1 MFSIENFRKSLKTLL
16 WISFGGSILFF
27 LLTSPEKSLENYIY
41 TFLISVMYTFGYG
54 IGNGFLNDYLDKKFS
69 WSEETNKRT
78 IFAILGTLI
87 LNISLTYLLNYINFV
102 LIQGLN
108 PAEFFSSKWNFTN
121 WFFINFALLI
131 SAFLHAKGFM
141 QAMKQN
147 AKKEVV
153 EQKLIAKSANAQFES
168 LKNQL
173 DPHFL
178 FNSLNV
184 LDSLIEENPKQAQQF
199 TNSMSKIY
207 RYVLE
212 QKDKELVSVEEEID
226 FAKTYCELLKTR
238 FEDAVTF
245 EFNISDED
253 KKGFVV
259 PLSLQLLLENSI
271 KHNFATSSKP
281 LNIKIFA
288 ENGNLII
295 ENNLQTRELPNKS
308 TGVGL
313 ANIVSRYN
321 LLTNRN
327 VFVEKSEDFFRVKL
341 PILKEKIKAMNTYSP
356 SEEQMAYEKAA
367 KRVEELKGFYG
378 NLISYCIFIP
388 FLFIINWKTSP
399 GYYWAFWPMLG
410 WGIGVVAH
418 AFQVFGIGKDW
429 EERQIRKYLEKEE
442 KDANK
447 WK

>member
-1 MFSIENFRKSLKTLL
+1 MKLEVIKKAALNLLYINIIVSLFIFLIDGGEKTFERY
-16 WISFGGSILFF
+16 SV
-27 LLTSPEKSLENYIY
+27 
-41 TFLISVMYTFGYG
+41 TFLISGMYTFFIGL
-54 IGNGFLNDYLDKKFS
+54 GNGFLNDYLDSKFS
-69 WSEETNKRT
+69 WTDETRKRT
-78 IFAILGTLI
+78 IAAIVGTLVMNI
-87 LNISLTYLLNYINFV
+87 ALVYFCNYLNFIV
-102 LIQGLN
+102 IQGKN
-108 PAEFFSSKWNFTN
+108 PEKFFNGEMNFIN
-121 WFFINFALLI
+121 WFFINFAIMI
-131 SAFLHAKGFM
+131 SAIGHARGFM
-141 QAMKQN
+141 AAWKN
-147 AKKEVV
+147 STKKEVV

-184 LDSLIEENPKQAQQF
+184 LDSLIEENPVQAQRF

-245 EFNISDED
+245 EFNISEED

-281 LNIKIFA
+281 LNIKIFT
-288 ENGNLII
+288 EKGNLII
-295 ENNLQTRELPNKS
+295 ENNLQTRELPNTS

-321 LLTNRN
+321 LLTERN
-327 VFVEKSEDFFRVKL
+327 VFVEKSEAFFRVKL
-341 PILKEKIKAMNTYSP
+341 PILTEKLNPMNPYTP
-356 SEEQMAYEKAA
+356 SQEQLAYEKAA

-388 FLFIINWKTSP
+388 FLIFINYQTSP
-399 GYYWAFWPMLG
+399 KYHWFWWPMLG
-410 WGIGVVAH
+410 WGIGVISH
-418 AFQVFGIGKDW
+418 GIKTFGIGTDW
-429 EERQIRKYLEKEE
+429 EERQIKKYMEKEE
-442 KDANK
+442 ENAKK

>member
-1 MFSIENFRKSLKTLL
+1 MKLEVIKKTALNLLYINIIVSLFIFLIDGGEKT
-16 WISFGGSILFF
+16 F
-27 LLTSPEKSLENYIY
+27 EKYSV
-41 TFLISVMYTFGYG
+41 TFLISGMYTFFIGL
-54 IGNGFLNDYLDKKFS
+54 GNGFLNDYLDSKFS
-69 WSEETNKRT
+69 WTEETRKRT
-78 IFAILGTLI
+78 IAAIVGTLVMNI
-87 LNISLTYLLNYINFV
+87 ALVYFCNYLNFIV
-102 LIQGLN
+102 IQGKN
-108 PAEFFSSKWNFTN
+108 PEKFFNGEMNFIN
-121 WFFINFALLI
+121 WFFINFAIMI
-131 SAFLHAKGFM
+131 SAIGHARGFM
-141 QAMKQN
+141 AAWKN
-147 AKKEVV
+147 STKKEVV

-184 LDSLIEENPKQAQQF
+184 LDSLIEENPVQAQRF

-245 EFNISDED
+245 DFNISEED

-281 LNIKIFA
+281 LNIKIFT
-288 ENGNLII
+288 EKGNLII

-321 LLTNRN
+321 LLTERN
-327 VFVEKSEDFFRVKL
+327 VFVEKSEAFFRVKL
-341 PILKEKIKAMNTYSP
+341 PILTEKLNPMNPYTP
-356 SEEQMAYEKAA
+356 SQEQLAYEKAA

-388 FLFIINWKTSP
+388 FLIFINFQTSP
-399 GYYWAFWPMLG
+399 KYHWFWWPMLG
-410 WGIGVVAH
+410 WGIGVISH
-418 AFQVFGIGKDW
+418 GIKTFGIGTDW
-429 EERQIRKYLEKEE
+429 EERQIKKYMEKEE
-442 KDANK
+442 ENARK

>member
-1 MFSIENFRKSLKTLL
+1 MKLEVIKKTALNLLYINIIVSLFIFLIDGGEKTFERY
-16 WISFGGSILFF
+16 SV
-27 LLTSPEKSLENYIY
+27 
-41 TFLISVMYTFGYG
+41 TFLISGMYTFFIGL
-54 IGNGFLNDYLDKKFS
+54 GNGFLNDYLDSKFS
-69 WSEETNKRT
+69 WTDETRKRT
-78 IFAILGTLI
+78 IAAIVGTLVMNI
-87 LNISLTYLLNYINFV
+87 ALVYFCNYLNFIV
-102 LIQGLN
+102 IQGKN
-108 PAEFFSSKWNFTN
+108 PEKFFNGEMNFIN
-121 WFFINFALLI
+121 WFFINFAIMI
-131 SAFLHAKGFM
+131 SAIGHARGFM
-141 QAMKQN
+141 AAWKN
-147 AKKEVV
+147 STKKEVV

-184 LDSLIEENPKQAQQF
+184 LDSLIEENPIQAQRF

-245 EFNISDED
+245 EFNISEED

-281 LNIKIFA
+281 LNIKIFT
-288 ENGNLII
+288 EKGNLII
-295 ENNLQTRELPNKS
+295 ENNLQTRELPNTS

-321 LLTNRN
+321 LLTERN
-327 VFVEKSEDFFRVKL
+327 VFVEKSEAFFRVKL
-341 PILKEKIKAMNTYSP
+341 PILTEKLNPMNPYTP
-356 SEEQMAYEKAA
+356 SQEQLAYEKAA

-388 FLFIINWKTSP
+388 FLIFINFQTSP
-399 GYYWAFWPMLG
+399 KYHWFWWPMLG
-410 WGIGVVAH
+410 WGIGVISH
-418 AFQVFGIGKDW
+418 GIKTFGIGTDW
-429 EERQIRKYLEKEE
+429 EERQIKKYMQKEE
-442 KDANK
+442 ENAKK

>member
-1 MFSIENFRKSLKTLL
+1 MKLEVIKKTALNLLYINIIVSLFIFLIDGGEKTFERY
-16 WISFGGSILFF
+16 SV
-27 LLTSPEKSLENYIY
+27 
-41 TFLISVMYTFGYG
+41 TFLISGMYTFFIGL
-54 IGNGFLNDYLDKKFS
+54 GNGFLNDYLDSKFS
-69 WSEETNKRT
+69 WTDETRKRT
-78 IFAILGTLI
+78 IAAIVGTLVMNI
-87 LNISLTYLLNYINFV
+87 ALVYFCNYLNFIV
-102 LIQGLN
+102 IQGKN
-108 PAEFFSSKWNFTN
+108 PEKFFNGEMNFIN
-121 WFFINFALLI
+121 WFFINFAIMI
-131 SAFLHAKGFM
+131 SAIGHARGFM
-141 QAMKQN
+141 AAWKN
-147 AKKEVV
+147 STKKEVV

-184 LDSLIEENPKQAQQF
+184 LDSLIEENPVQAQRF

-245 EFNISDED
+245 EFNISEED

-281 LNIKIFA
+281 LNIKIFT
-288 ENGNLII
+288 EKGNLII
-295 ENNLQTRELPNKS
+295 ENNLQTRELPNTS

-321 LLTNRN
+321 LLTERN
-327 VFVEKSEDFFRVKL
+327 VFVEKSEAFFRVKL
-341 PILKEKIKAMNTYSP
+341 PILTEKLNPMNPYTP
-356 SEEQMAYEKAA
+356 SQEQLAYEKAA

-388 FLFIINWKTSP
+388 FLIFINFQTSP
-399 GYYWAFWPMLG
+399 KYHWFWWPMLG
-410 WGIGVVAH
+410 WGIGVISH
-418 AFQVFGIGKDW
+418 GIKTFGIGTDW
-429 EERQIRKYLEKEE
+429 EERQIKKYMEKEE
-442 KDANK
+442 ENAKK

>member
-1 MFSIENFRKSLKTLL
+1 MKLEVIKKTALNLLYINIIVSLFIFLIDGGEKTFERY
-16 WISFGGSILFF
+16 SV
-27 LLTSPEKSLENYIY
+27 
-41 TFLISVMYTFGYG
+41 TFLISGMYTFFIGL
-54 IGNGFLNDYLDKKFS
+54 GNGFLNDYLDSKFS
-69 WSEETNKRT
+69 WTDETRKRT
-78 IFAILGTLI
+78 IAAIVGTLVMNI
-87 LNISLTYLLNYINFV
+87 ALVYFCNYLNFIV
-102 LIQGLN
+102 IQGKN
-108 PAEFFSSKWNFTN
+108 PEKFFNGEMNFIN
-121 WFFINFALLI
+121 WFFINFAIMI
-131 SAFLHAKGFM
+131 SAIGHARGFM
-141 QAMKQN
+141 AAWKN
-147 AKKEVV
+147 STKKEVV

-184 LDSLIEENPKQAQQF
+184 LDSLIEENPVQAQRF

-245 EFNISDED
+245 EFNISEED

-281 LNIKIFA
+281 LNIKIFT
-288 ENGNLII
+288 EKGNLII
-295 ENNLQTRELPNKS
+295 ENNLQTRELPNTS

-321 LLTNRN
+321 LLTERN
-327 VFVEKSEDFFRVKL
+327 VFVEKSEAFFRVKL
-341 PILKEKIKAMNTYSP
+341 PILTEKLNPMNPYTP
-356 SEEQMAYEKAA
+356 SQEQLAYEKAA

-388 FLFIINWKTSP
+388 FLIFINFQTSP
-399 GYYWAFWPMLG
+399 KYHWFWWPMLG
-410 WGIGVVAH
+410 WGIGVISH
-418 AFQVFGIGKDW
+418 GIKTFGIGTDW
-429 EERQIRKYLEKEE
+429 EERQIRKYMQKEE
-442 KDANK
+442 ENAKK

>member
-1 MFSIENFRKSLKTLL
+1 MKLEVIKKTALNLLYINIIVSLFIFLIDPGEKTFERY
-16 WISFGGSILFF
+16 SV
-27 LLTSPEKSLENYIY
+27 
-41 TFLISVMYTFGYG
+41 TFLISGMYTFFIGLGY
-54 IGNGFLNDYLDKKFS
+54 GFLNDYLDSKFS
-69 WSEETNKRT
+69 WTDETRKRT
-78 IFAILGTLI
+78 IAAIVGTLVMNTALVYFCNY
-87 LNISLTYLLNYINFV
+87 LNFIV
-102 LIQGLN
+102 IQGKN
-108 PAEFFSSKWNFTN
+108 PEKFFNGEMNFIN
-121 WFFINFALLI
+121 WFFINFAIMI
-131 SAFLHAKGFM
+131 SAIGHARGFM
-141 QAMKQN
+141 AAWKN
-147 AKKEVV
+147 STKKEVV

-184 LDSLIEENPKQAQQF
+184 LDSLIEENPVQAQRF

-245 EFNISDED
+245 EFNISEED

-281 LNIKIFA
+281 LNIKIFT
-288 ENGNLII
+288 EKGNLII

-321 LLTNRN
+321 LLTERN
-327 VFVEKSEDFFRVKL
+327 VFVEKSEAFFRVKL
-341 PILKEKIKAMNTYSP
+341 PILTEKLNPMNPYTP
-356 SEEQMAYEKAA
+356 SQEQLAYEKAA

-388 FLFIINWKTSP
+388 FLIFINYQTSP
-399 GYYWAFWPMLG
+399 KYHWFWWPMLG
-410 WGIGVVAH
+410 WGIGVISH
-418 AFQVFGIGKDW
+418 GIKTFGIGTDW
-429 EERQIRKYLEKEE
+429 EERQIKKYMEKEE
-442 KDANK
+442 ENARK

>member
-1 MFSIENFRKSLKTLL
+1 MKLEVIKKTALNLLYINIIVSLFIFLIDGGEKTFERYSI
-16 WISFGGSILFF
+16 
-27 LLTSPEKSLENYIY
+27 
-41 TFLISVMYTFGYG
+41 TFLISGMYTFFIGL
-54 IGNGFLNDYLDKKFS
+54 GNGFLNDYLDSKFS
-69 WSEETNKRT
+69 WTEETRKRT
-78 IFAILGTLI
+78 IAAIVGTLVMNI
-87 LNISLTYLLNYINFV
+87 ALVYFCNYLNFIV
-102 LIQGLN
+102 IQGKN
-108 PAEFFSSKWNFTN
+108 PEKFFNGEMNFIN
-121 WFFINFALLI
+121 WFFINFAIMI
-131 SAFLHAKGFM
+131 SAIGHARGFM
-141 QAMKQN
+141 AAWKN
-147 AKKEVV
+147 STKKEVV

-184 LDSLIEENPKQAQQF
+184 LDSLIEENPVQAQRF

-226 FAKTYCELLKTR
+226 FAKTYCELLKTG

-245 EFNISDED
+245 DFNISEED

-281 LNIKIFA
+281 LNIKIFT
-288 ENGNLII
+288 EKGNLII

-321 LLTNRN
+321 LLTERN
-327 VFVEKSEDFFRVKL
+327 VFVEKSEAFFRVKL
-341 PILKEKIKAMNTYSP
+341 PILTEKLNPMNPYTP
-356 SEEQMAYEKAA
+356 SQEQLAYEKAA

-388 FLFIINWKTSP
+388 FLIFINFQTSP
-399 GYYWAFWPMLG
+399 KYHWFWWPMLG
-410 WGIGVVAH
+410 WGIGVISH
-418 AFQVFGIGKDW
+418 GIKTFGIGTDW
-429 EERQIRKYLEKEE
+429 EERQIKKYMEKEE
-442 KDANK
+442 ENARK

>member
-1 MFSIENFRKSLKTLL
+1 MKLEVIKKTALNLLYINIIVSLFIFLIDGGEKTFERYSI
-16 WISFGGSILFF
+16 
-27 LLTSPEKSLENYIY
+27 
-41 TFLISVMYTFGYG
+41 TFLISGMYTFFIGL
-54 IGNGFLNDYLDKKFS
+54 GNGFLNDYLDSKFS
-69 WSEETNKRT
+69 WTDETRKRT
-78 IFAILGTLI
+78 IAAIVGTLLMNI
-87 LNISLTYLLNYINFV
+87 ALVYFCNYLNFIV
-102 LIQGLN
+102 IQGKN
-108 PAEFFSSKWNFTN
+108 PEKFFNGEMNFIN
-121 WFFINFALLI
+121 WFFINFAIMI
-131 SAFLHAKGFM
+131 SAIGHARGFM
-141 QAMKQN
+141 AAWKN
-147 AKKEVV
+147 STKKEVV

-184 LDSLIEENPKQAQQF
+184 LDSLIEENPVQAQRF

-245 EFNISDED
+245 EFNISEED

-281 LNIKIFA
+281 LNIKIFT
-288 ENGNLII
+288 EKGNLII
-295 ENNLQTRELPNKS
+295 ENNLQTRELPNTS

-321 LLTNRN
+321 LLTERN
-327 VFVEKSEDFFRVKL
+327 VFVEKSEAFFRVKL
-341 PILKEKIKAMNTYSP
+341 PILTEKLNPMNPYTP
-356 SEEQMAYEKAA
+356 SQEQLAYEKAA

-388 FLFIINWKTSP
+388 FLIFINFQTSP
-399 GYYWAFWPMLG
+399 KYHWFWWPMLG
-410 WGIGVVAH
+410 WGIGVISH
-418 AFQVFGIGKDW
+418 GIKTFGIGTDW
-429 EERQIRKYLEKEE
+429 EERQIKKYMEKEE
-442 KDANK
+442 ENAKK

>member
-1 MFSIENFRKSLKTLL
+1 MKLEVIKKTALNLLYINIIVSLFIFLIDPGEKTFERYSI
-16 WISFGGSILFF
+16 
-27 LLTSPEKSLENYIY
+27 
-41 TFLISVMYTFGYG
+41 TFLISGMYTFFIGL
-54 IGNGFLNDYLDKKFS
+54 GNGFLNDYLDSKFS
-69 WSEETNKRT
+69 WTDETRKRT
-78 IFAILGTLI
+78 IAAIVGTLVMNI
-87 LNISLTYLLNYINFV
+87 ALVYFCNYLNFIV
-102 LIQGLN
+102 IQGKN
-108 PAEFFSSKWNFTN
+108 PEKFFNGEMNFIN
-121 WFFINFALLI
+121 WFFINFAIMI
-131 SAFLHAKGFM
+131 SAIGHARGFM
-141 QAMKQN
+141 AAWKN
-147 AKKEVV
+147 STKKEVV

-184 LDSLIEENPKQAQQF
+184 LDSLIEENPVQAQRF

-245 EFNISDED
+245 EFNISEED

-281 LNIKIFA
+281 LNIKIFT
-288 ENGNLII
+288 EKGNLII
-295 ENNLQTRELPNKS
+295 ENNLQTRELPNTS

-321 LLTNRN
+321 LLTERN
-327 VFVEKSEDFFRVKL
+327 VFVEKSEAFFRVKL
-341 PILKEKIKAMNTYSP
+341 PILTEKLNPMNPYTP
-356 SEEQMAYEKAA
+356 SQEQLAYEKAA

-388 FLFIINWKTSP
+388 FLIFINFQTSP
-399 GYYWAFWPMLG
+399 KYHWFWWPMLG
-410 WGIGVVAH
+410 WGIGVISH
-418 AFQVFGIGKDW
+418 GIKTFGIGTDW
-429 EERQIRKYLEKEE
+429 EERQIKKYMEKEE
-442 KDANK
+442 ENARK

>member
-1 MFSIENFRKSLKTLL
+1 MKLEVIKKTALNLLYINIIVSLFIFLIDGGEKTFERY
-16 WISFGGSILFF
+16 SV
-27 LLTSPEKSLENYIY
+27 
-41 TFLISVMYTFGYG
+41 TFLISGMYTFFIGL
-54 IGNGFLNDYLDKKFS
+54 GNGFLNDYLDSKFS
-69 WSEETNKRT
+69 WTDETRKRT
-78 IFAILGTLI
+78 IAAIVGTLLMNVALVYFCNY
-87 LNISLTYLLNYINFV
+87 LNFIV
-102 LIQGLN
+102 IQGKN
-108 PAEFFSSKWNFTN
+108 PEKFFNGEMNFIN
-121 WFFINFALLI
+121 WFFINFAIMI
-131 SAFLHAKGFM
+131 SAIGHARGFM
-141 QAMKQN
+141 AAWKN
-147 AKKEVV
+147 STKKEVV

-184 LDSLIEENPKQAQQF
+184 LDSLIEENPVQAQRF

-212 QKDKELVSVEEEID
+212 QKDKELVSLEEEID

-245 EFNISDED
+245 DFNISEED

-281 LNIKIFA
+281 LNIKIFT
-288 ENGNLII
+288 EKGNLII
-295 ENNLQTRELPNKS
+295 ENNLQTRELPNTS

-321 LLTNRN
+321 LLTERN
-327 VFVEKSEDFFRVKL
+327 VFVEKSEAFFRVKL
-341 PILKEKIKAMNTYSP
+341 PILTEKLNPMNPYTP
-356 SEEQMAYEKAA
+356 SQEQLAYEKAA

-388 FLFIINWKTSP
+388 FLIFINFQTSP
-399 GYYWAFWPMLG
+399 KYHWFWWPLLG
-410 WGIGVVAH
+410 WGIGVISH
-418 AFQVFGIGKDW
+418 GIKTFGIGTDW
-429 EERQIRKYLEKEE
+429 EERQIKKYMQKEE
-442 KDANK
+442 ENAKK

>member
-1 MFSIENFRKSLKTLL
+1 MKLEVIKKKALNLLYINIIVSLFIFLIDGGEKTFERYSI
-16 WISFGGSILFF
+16 
-27 LLTSPEKSLENYIY
+27 
-41 TFLISVMYTFGYG
+41 TFLISGMYTFFIGL
-54 IGNGFLNDYLDKKFS
+54 GNGFLNDYLDSKFS
-69 WSEETNKRT
+69 WTDETRKRT
-78 IFAILGTLI
+78 IAAIVGTLVMNI
-87 LNISLTYLLNYINFV
+87 ALVYFCNYLNFIV
-102 LIQGLN
+102 IQGKN
-108 PAEFFSSKWNFTN
+108 PEKFFNGEMNFIN
-121 WFFINFALLI
+121 WFFINFAIMI
-131 SAFLHAKGFM
+131 SAIGHARGFM
-141 QAMKQN
+141 AAWKN
-147 AKKEVV
+147 STKKEVV

-184 LDSLIEENPKQAQQF
+184 LDSLIEENPVQAQRF

-245 EFNISDED
+245 EFNISEED

-281 LNIKIFA
+281 LNIKIFT
-288 ENGNLII
+288 EKGNLII
-295 ENNLQTRELPNKS
+295 ENNLQTRELPNTS

-321 LLTNRN
+321 LLTERN
-327 VFVEKSEDFFRVKL
+327 VFVEKSETFFRVKL
-341 PILKEKIKAMNTYSP
+341 PILTEKLNPMNPYTP
-356 SEEQMAYEKAA
+356 SQEQLAYEKAA

-388 FLFIINWKTSP
+388 FLIFINFQTSP
-399 GYYWAFWPMLG
+399 KYHWFWWPMLG
-410 WGIGVVAH
+410 WGIGVISH
-418 AFQVFGIGKDW
+418 GIKTFGIGTDW
-429 EERQIRKYLEKEE
+429 EERQIKKYMEKEE
-442 KDANK
+442 ENARK

>member
-1 MFSIENFRKSLKTLL
+1 MKLEVIKKTALNLLYINIIVSLFIFLIDGGEKTFERY
-16 WISFGGSILFF
+16 SV
-27 LLTSPEKSLENYIY
+27 
-41 TFLISVMYTFGYG
+41 TFLISGMYTFFIGL
-54 IGNGFLNDYLDKKFS
+54 GNGFLNDYLDSKFS
-69 WSEETNKRT
+69 WTDETRKRT
-78 IFAILGTLI
+78 IAAIVGTLVMNVALVYFCNY
-87 LNISLTYLLNYINFV
+87 LNFIV
-102 LIQGLN
+102 IQGKN
-108 PAEFFSSKWNFTN
+108 PEKFFNGEMNFIN
-121 WFFINFALLI
+121 WFFINFAIMI
-131 SAFLHAKGFM
+131 SAIGHARGFM
-141 QAMKQN
+141 AAWKN
-147 AKKEVV
+147 STKKEVV

-184 LDSLIEENPKQAQQF
+184 LDSLIEENPVQAQRF

-245 EFNISDED
+245 DFNISEED

-281 LNIKIFA
+281 LNIKIFT
-288 ENGNLII
+288 EKGNLII
-295 ENNLQTRELPNKS
+295 ENNLQTRELPNTS

-321 LLTNRN
+321 LLTERN
-327 VFVEKSEDFFRVKL
+327 VFVEKSEAFFRVKL
-341 PILKEKIKAMNTYSP
+341 PILTEKLNPMNPYTP
-356 SEEQMAYEKAA
+356 SQEQLAYEKAA

-388 FLFIINWKTSP
+388 FLIFINFQTSP
-399 GYYWAFWPMLG
+399 KYHWFWWPMLG
-410 WGIGVVAH
+410 WGIGVISH
-418 AFQVFGIGKDW
+418 GIKTFGIGTDW
-429 EERQIRKYLEKEE
+429 EERQIKKYMEKEE
-442 KDANK
+442 ENAKK

>member
-1 MFSIENFRKSLKTLL
+1 MKLEVIKKTALNLLYINIIVSLFIFLIDPGEKTFERYSI
-16 WISFGGSILFF
+16 
-27 LLTSPEKSLENYIY
+27 
-41 TFLISVMYTFGYG
+41 TFLISGMYTFFIGL
-54 IGNGFLNDYLDKKFS
+54 GNGFLNDYLDSKFS
-69 WSEETNKRT
+69 WTDETRKRT
-78 IFAILGTLI
+78 IAAIVGTLVMNI
-87 LNISLTYLLNYINFV
+87 ALVYFCNYLNFIV
-102 LIQGLN
+102 IQGKN
-108 PAEFFSSKWNFTN
+108 PEKFFNGEMNFIN
-121 WFFINFALLI
+121 WFFINFAIMI
-131 SAFLHAKGFM
+131 SAIGHARGFM
-141 QAMKQN
+141 AAWKN
-147 AKKEVV
+147 STKKEVV

-212 QKDKELVSVEEEID
+212 QKDKELVSVEEELD

-245 EFNISDED
+245 EFNISEED

-281 LNIKIFA
+281 LNIKIFV
-288 ENGNLII
+288 ENQNLII

-327 VFVEKSEDFFRVKL
+327 VFVEKSEDYFRVKL
-341 PILKEKIKAMNTYSP
+341 PILKEKIKAMNTFSP
-356 SEEQMAYEKAA
+356 SQEQSAYEKAA

-388 FLFIINWKTSP
+388 FLIFINFQTSP
-399 GYYWAFWPMLG
+399 KYHWFWWPMLG
-410 WGIGVVAH
+410 WGIGVISH
-418 AFQVFGIGKDW
+418 GIKTFGIGTDW
-429 EERQIRKYLEKEE
+429 EERQIKKYMEKEE
-442 KDANK
+442 ENAKK

>member
-1 MFSIENFRKSLKTLL
+1 MKLEVIKKTALNLLYINIIVSLFIFLIDGGEKTFERYSI
-16 WISFGGSILFF
+16 
-27 LLTSPEKSLENYIY
+27 
-41 TFLISVMYTFGYG
+41 TFLISGMYTFFIGL
-54 IGNGFLNDYLDKKFS
+54 GNGFLNDYLDSKFS
-69 WSEETNKRT
+69 WTDETRKRT
-78 IFAILGTLI
+78 IAAIVGTLVMNI
-87 LNISLTYLLNYINFV
+87 ALVYFCNYLNFIV
-102 LIQGLN
+102 IQGKN
-108 PAEFFSSKWNFTN
+108 PEKFFNGEMNFIN
-121 WFFINFALLI
+121 WFFINFAIMI
-131 SAFLHAKGFM
+131 SAIGHARGFM
-141 QAMKQN
+141 AAWKN
-147 AKKEVV
+147 STKKEVV

-184 LDSLIEENPKQAQQF
+184 LDSLIEENPVQAQRF

-245 EFNISDED
+245 EFKISEED

-281 LNIKIFA
+281 LNIKIFT
-288 ENGNLII
+288 EKGNLII
-295 ENNLQTRELPNKS
+295 ENNLQTRELPNTS

-321 LLTNRN
+321 LLTERN
-327 VFVEKSEDFFRVKL
+327 VFIEKSEAFFRVKL
-341 PILKEKIKAMNTYSP
+341 PILTEKLNPMNPYTP
-356 SEEQMAYEKAA
+356 SQEQLAYEKAA

-388 FLFIINWKTSP
+388 FLIFINFQTSP
-399 GYYWAFWPMLG
+399 KYHWFWWPMLG
-410 WGIGVVAH
+410 WGIGVISH
-418 AFQVFGIGKDW
+418 GIKTFGIGTDW
-429 EERQIRKYLEKEE
+429 EERQIKKYMEKEE
-442 KDANK
+442 ENARK

>member
-1 MFSIENFRKSLKTLL
+1 MKLEVIKKTALNLLYINIIVSLFIFLIDGGEKT
-16 WISFGGSILFF
+16 F
-27 LLTSPEKSLENYIY
+27 EKYSVN
-41 TFLISVMYTFGYG
+41 FLISGMYTFFIGL
-54 IGNGFLNDYLDKKFS
+54 GNGFLNDYLDSKFS
-69 WSEETNKRT
+69 WTEETRKRT
-78 IFAILGTLI
+78 IAAIVGTLVMNI
-87 LNISLTYLLNYINFV
+87 ALVYFCNYLNFIV
-102 LIQGLN
+102 IQGKN
-108 PAEFFSSKWNFTN
+108 PEKFFNGEMNFIN
-121 WFFINFALLI
+121 WFFINFAITI
-131 SAFLHAKGFM
+131 SAIGHARGFM
-141 QAMKQN
+141 AAWKN
-147 AKKEVV
+147 STKKEVV

-184 LDSLIEENPKQAQQF
+184 LDSLIEENPVQAQRF

-245 EFNISDED
+245 EFNISEED

-281 LNIKIFA
+281 LNIKIFT
-288 ENGNLII
+288 EKGNLII

-321 LLTNRN
+321 LLTERN
-327 VFVEKSEDFFRVKL
+327 VFVEKSETFFRVKL
-341 PILKEKIKAMNTYSP
+341 PILTEKLNPMNPYTP
-356 SEEQMAYEKAA
+356 SQEQLAYEKAA

-388 FLFIINWKTSP
+388 FLIFINYQTSP
-399 GYYWAFWPMLG
+399 KYHWFWWPMLG
-410 WGIGVVAH
+410 WGIGVISH
-418 AFQVFGIGKDW
+418 GIKTFGIGTDW
-429 EERQIRKYLEKEE
+429 EERQIKKYMQKEE
-442 KDANK
+442 ENAKK

>member
-1 MFSIENFRKSLKTLL
+1 MKLEVIKKTALNLLYINIIVSLFIFLIDGGEKTFERY
-16 WISFGGSILFF
+16 SV
-27 LLTSPEKSLENYIY
+27 
-41 TFLISVMYTFGYG
+41 TFLISGMYTFFIGL
-54 IGNGFLNDYLDKKFS
+54 GNGFLNDYLDSKYS
-69 WSEETNKRT
+69 WTEETRKRT
-78 IFAILGTLI
+78 IAAIVGTLVMNI
-87 LNISLTYLLNYINFV
+87 ALVYFCNYLNFIV
-102 LIQGLN
+102 IQGRN
-108 PAEFFSSKWNFTN
+108 PEKFFNGEMNFIN
-121 WFFINFALLI
+121 WFFINFAIMI
-131 SAFLHAKGFM
+131 SAIGHARGFM
-141 QAMKQN
+141 AAWKN
-147 AKKEVV
+147 STKKEVV

-184 LDSLIEENPKQAQQF
+184 LDSLIEENPVQAQRF

-245 EFNISDED
+245 DFNISEED

-281 LNIKIFA
+281 LNIKIFT
-288 ENGNLII
+288 EKGNLII
-295 ENNLQTRELPNKS
+295 ENNLQTRELPNTS

-321 LLTNRN
+321 LLTERN
-327 VFVEKSEDFFRVKL
+327 VFVEKSEAFFRVKL
-341 PILKEKIKAMNTYSP
+341 PILTEKLNPMNPYTP
-356 SEEQMAYEKAA
+356 SQEQLAYEKAA

-388 FLFIINWKTSP
+388 FLIFINYQTSP
-399 GYYWAFWPMLG
+399 KYHWFWWPMLG
-410 WGIGVVAH
+410 WGIGVISH
-418 AFQVFGIGKDW
+418 GIKTFGIGTDW
-429 EERQIRKYLEKEE
+429 EERQIKKYMEKEE
-442 KDANK
+442 ENARK

>member
-1 MFSIENFRKSLKTLL
+1 MKLEVIKKTALNLLYINIIVSLFIFLIDGGEKTFERYSI
-16 WISFGGSILFF
+16 
-27 LLTSPEKSLENYIY
+27 
-41 TFLISVMYTFGYG
+41 TFLISGMYTFFIGL
-54 IGNGFLNDYLDKKFS
+54 GNGFLNDYLDSKFS
-69 WSEETNKRT
+69 WTDETRKRT
-78 IFAILGTLI
+78 ISAIVGTLVMNI
-87 LNISLTYLLNYINFV
+87 ALVYFCNYLNFIV
-102 LIQGLN
+102 IQGKN
-108 PAEFFSSKWNFTN
+108 PEKFFNGEMNFIN
-121 WFFINFALLI
+121 WFFINFAIMI
-131 SAFLHAKGFM
+131 SSIGHARGFM
-141 QAMKQN
+141 AAWKN
-147 AKKEVV
+147 STKKEVV

-184 LDSLIEENPKQAQQF
+184 LDSLIEENPVQAQRF

-245 EFNISDED
+245 DFNISEED

-281 LNIKIFA
+281 LNIKIFT
-288 ENGNLII
+288 EKGNLII
-295 ENNLQTRELPNKS
+295 ENNLQTRELPNTS

-321 LLTNRN
+321 LLTERN
-327 VFVEKSEDFFRVKL
+327 VFVEKSEAFFRVKL
-341 PILKEKIKAMNTYSP
+341 PILTEKLNPMNPYTP
-356 SEEQMAYEKAA
+356 SQEQLAYEKAA

-388 FLFIINWKTSP
+388 FLIFINFQTSP
-399 GYYWAFWPMLG
+399 KYHWFWWPMLG
-410 WGIGVVAH
+410 WGIGVISH
-418 AFQVFGIGKDW
+418 GIKTFGIGTDW
-429 EERQIRKYLEKEE
+429 EERQIKKYMEKEE
-442 KDANK
+442 ENARK

>member
-1 MFSIENFRKSLKTLL
+1 MKLEVIKKAALNLLYINIIVSLFIFLIDGGEKTFERY
-16 WISFGGSILFF
+16 SV
-27 LLTSPEKSLENYIY
+27 
-41 TFLISVMYTFGYG
+41 TFLISGMYTFFIGL
-54 IGNGFLNDYLDKKFS
+54 GNGFLNDYLDSKFS
-69 WSEETNKRT
+69 WTEETRKRT
-78 IFAILGTLI
+78 IAAIVGTLLMNVALVYFCNY
-87 LNISLTYLLNYINFV
+87 LNFIV
-102 LIQGLN
+102 IQGKN
-108 PAEFFSSKWNFTN
+108 PEKFFNGEMNFIN
-121 WFFINFALLI
+121 WFFINFAIMI
-131 SAFLHAKGFM
+131 SAIGHARGFM
-141 QAMKQN
+141 AAWKN
-147 AKKEVV
+147 STKKEVV

-184 LDSLIEENPKQAQQF
+184 LDSLIEENPVQAQRF

-245 EFNISDED
+245 DFNISEED

-281 LNIKIFA
+281 LNIKIFT
-288 ENGNLII
+288 EKGNLII
-295 ENNLQTRELPNKS
+295 ENNLQTRELPNTS

-321 LLTNRN
+321 LLTERN
-327 VFVEKSEDFFRVKL
+327 VFVEKSEAFFRVKL
-341 PILKEKIKAMNTYSP
+341 PILTEKLNPMNPYTP
-356 SEEQMAYEKAA
+356 SQEQLAYEKAA

-388 FLFIINWKTSP
+388 FLIFINFQTSP
-399 GYYWAFWPMLG
+399 KYHWFWWPMLG
-410 WGIGVVAH
+410 WGIGVISH
-418 AFQVFGIGKDW
+418 GIKTFGIGTDW
-429 EERQIRKYLEKEE
+429 EERQIKKYMEKEE
-442 KDANK
+442 ENARK

>member
-1 MFSIENFRKSLKTLL
+1 MKLEVIKKTALNLLYINIIVSLFIFLIDGGEKTFERY
-16 WISFGGSILFF
+16 SV
-27 LLTSPEKSLENYIY
+27 
-41 TFLISVMYTFGYG
+41 TFLISGMYTFFIGL
-54 IGNGFLNDYLDKKFS
+54 GNGFLNDYLDSKFS
-69 WSEETNKRT
+69 WTDETRKRT
-78 IFAILGTLI
+78 IAAIVGTLVMNI
-87 LNISLTYLLNYINFV
+87 ALVYFCNYLNFIV
-102 LIQGLN
+102 IQGKN
-108 PAEFFSSKWNFTN
+108 PEKFFNGEMNFIN
-121 WFFINFALLI
+121 WFFINFAIMI
-131 SAFLHAKGFM
+131 SAIGHARGFM
-141 QAMKQN
+141 AAWKN
-147 AKKEVV
+147 STKKEVV

-184 LDSLIEENPKQAQQF
+184 LDSLIEENPIQAQRF

-245 EFNISDED
+245 DFNISEED

-281 LNIKIFA
+281 LNIKIFT
-288 ENGNLII
+288 EKGNLII
-295 ENNLQTRELPNKS
+295 ENNLQTRELPNTS

-321 LLTNRN
+321 LLTERN
-327 VFVEKSEDFFRVKL
+327 VFVEKSETFFRVKL
-341 PILKEKIKAMNTYSP
+341 PILTEKLNPMNPYTP
-356 SEEQMAYEKAA
+356 SQEQLAYEKAA

-388 FLFIINWKTSP
+388 FLIFINFQTSP
-399 GYYWAFWPMLG
+399 KYHWFWWPMLG
-410 WGIGVVAH
+410 WGIGVISH
-418 AFQVFGIGKDW
+418 GIKTFGIGTDW
-429 EERQIRKYLEKEE
+429 EERQIKKYMEKEE
-442 KDANK
+442 ENARK

>member
-1 MFSIENFRKSLKTLL
+1 MKLEVIKKTALNLLYINIIVSLFIFLIDGGEKTFERY
-16 WISFGGSILFF
+16 SV
-27 LLTSPEKSLENYIY
+27 
-41 TFLISVMYTFGYG
+41 TFLISGMYTFFIGL
-54 IGNGFLNDYLDKKFS
+54 GNGFLNDYLDSKFS
-69 WSEETNKRT
+69 WTDETRKRT
-78 IFAILGTLI
+78 IAAIVGTLVMNI
-87 LNISLTYLLNYINFV
+87 ALVYFCNYLNFIV
-102 LIQGLN
+102 IQGKN
-108 PAEFFSSKWNFTN
+108 PEKFFNAEMNFIN
-121 WFFINFALLI
+121 WFFINFAIMI
-131 SAFLHAKGFM
+131 SAIGHARGFM
-141 QAMKQN
+141 AAWKN
-147 AKKEVV
+147 STKKEVV

-184 LDSLIEENPKQAQQF
+184 LDSLIEENPVQAQRF

-245 EFNISDED
+245 DFNISEED

-281 LNIKIFA
+281 LNIKIFT
-288 ENGNLII
+288 EKGNLII
-295 ENNLQTRELPNKS
+295 ENNLQTRELPNTS

-321 LLTNRN
+321 LLTERN
-327 VFVEKSEDFFRVKL
+327 VFVEKSEAFFRVKL
-341 PILKEKIKAMNTYSP
+341 PILTEKLNPMNPYTP
-356 SEEQMAYEKAA
+356 SQEQLAYEKAA

-388 FLFIINWKTSP
+388 FLIFINFQTSP
-399 GYYWAFWPMLG
+399 KYHWFWWPMLG
-410 WGIGVVAH
+410 WGIGVISH
-418 AFQVFGIGKDW
+418 GIKTFGIGTDW
-429 EERQIRKYLEKEE
+429 EERQIKKYMEKEE
-442 KDANK
+442 ENARK

>member
-1 MFSIENFRKSLKTLL
+1 MKLEVIKKTALNLLYINIIVSLFIFLIDGGEKTFERY
-16 WISFGGSILFF
+16 SV
-27 LLTSPEKSLENYIY
+27 
-41 TFLISVMYTFGYG
+41 TFLISGMYTFFIGL
-54 IGNGFLNDYLDKKFS
+54 GNGFLNDYLDSKFS
-69 WSEETNKRT
+69 WTDETRKRT
-78 IFAILGTLI
+78 IAAIVGTLVMNVALVYFCNY
-87 LNISLTYLLNYINFV
+87 LNFII
-102 LIQGLN
+102 IQGKN
-108 PAEFFSSKWNFTN
+108 PEKFFNGEMNFIN
-121 WFFINFALLI
+121 WFFINFAIMI
-131 SAFLHAKGFM
+131 SAIGHARGFM
-141 QAMKQN
+141 AAWKN
-147 AKKEVV
+147 STKKEVV

-184 LDSLIEENPKQAQQF
+184 LDSLIEENPVQAQRF

-245 EFNISDED
+245 DFNISEED

-281 LNIKIFA
+281 LNIKIFT
-288 ENGNLII
+288 EKGNLII
-295 ENNLQTRELPNKS
+295 ENNLQTRELPNTS

-321 LLTNRN
+321 LLTERN
-327 VFVEKSEDFFRVKL
+327 VFVEKSEAFFRVKL
-341 PILKEKIKAMNTYSP
+341 PILTEKLNPMNPYTP
-356 SEEQMAYEKAA
+356 SQEQLAYEKAA

-388 FLFIINWKTSP
+388 FLIFINFQTSP
-399 GYYWAFWPMLG
+399 KYHWFWWPMLG
-410 WGIGVVAH
+410 WGIGVISH
-418 AFQVFGIGKDW
+418 GIKTFGIGTDW
-429 EERQIRKYLEKEE
+429 EERQIKKYMEKEE
-442 KDANK
+442 ENARK

>member
-1 MFSIENFRKSLKTLL
+1 MKLEVIKKTALNLLYINIIVSLFIFLIDGGEKTIERYSL
-16 WISFGGSILFF
+16 
-27 LLTSPEKSLENYIY
+27 
-41 TFLISVMYTFGYG
+41 TFLISGMYTFVLGL
-54 IGNGFLNDYLDKKFS
+54 GNGFLNDYLDSKFS
-69 WSEETNKRT
+69 WTQETQKRT
-78 IFAILGTLI
+78 IAAIVGTLL
-87 LNISLTYLLNYINFV
+87 LNIILVYFCNYLNFII
-102 LIQGLN
+102 IQGRN
-108 PAEFFSSKWNFTN
+108 QEKFFNGEMNFIN
-121 WFFINFALLI
+121 WFFINFAMMI
-131 SAFLHAKGFM
+131 SAIGHAKGFM
-141 QAMKQN
+141 AAWKKST
-147 AKKEVV
+147 KKEVV

-184 LDSLIEENPKQAQQF
+184 LDSLIEENPVLAQRF

-245 EFNISDED
+245 EFIISEGD

-288 ENGNLII
+288 ENENLII

-321 LLTNRN
+321 LLTSRN

-341 PILKEKIKAMNTYSP
+341 PILKEKIKTMTSYSP
-356 SEEQMAYEKAA
+356 SEEQLAYEKAT
-367 KRVEELKGFYG
+367 KRVEELKDFYG

-388 FLFIINWKTSP
+388 FLFLINWKTSP
-399 GYYWAFWPMLG
+399 GYYWAFWPMFG
-410 WGIGVVAH
+410 WGIGVAIH
-418 AFQVFGIGKDW
+418 ALKTFGIGKDW
-429 EERQIRKYLEKEE
+429 EERQIKKYLEKEE
-442 KDANK
+442 KDTNK

>member
-1 MFSIENFRKSLKTLL
+1 MKLEVIKKAALNLLYINIIVSLFIFLIDGGEKT
-16 WISFGGSILFF
+16 F
-27 LLTSPEKSLENYIY
+27 EKYSV
-41 TFLISVMYTFGYG
+41 TFLISGMYTFFIGL
-54 IGNGFLNDYLDKKFS
+54 GNGFLNDYLDSKFS
-69 WSEETNKRT
+69 WTDETRKRT
-78 IFAILGTLI
+78 IAAIVGTLVMNI
-87 LNISLTYLLNYINFV
+87 ALVYFCNYLNFIV
-102 LIQGLN
+102 IQGKN
-108 PAEFFSSKWNFTN
+108 PEKFFNGEMNFIN
-121 WFFINFALLI
+121 WFFINFAIMI
-131 SAFLHAKGFM
+131 SAIGHARGFM
-141 QAMKQN
+141 AAWKN
-147 AKKEVV
+147 STKKEVV

-184 LDSLIEENPKQAQQF
+184 LDSLIEENPIQAQRF

-245 EFNISDED
+245 DFNISEED

-281 LNIKIFA
+281 LNIKIFT
-288 ENGNLII
+288 EKGNLII
-295 ENNLQTRELPNKS
+295 ENNLQTRELPNTS

-321 LLTNRN
+321 LLTERN
-327 VFVEKSEDFFRVKL
+327 VFVEKSEAFFRVKL
-341 PILKEKIKAMNTYSP
+341 PILTEKLNPMNPYTP
-356 SEEQMAYEKAA
+356 SQEQLAYEKAA

-388 FLFIINWKTSP
+388 FLIFINLKTAP
-399 GYYWAFWPMLG
+399 NYHWFWWPLLG
-410 WGIGVVAH
+410 WGIGVISH
-418 AFQVFGIGKDW
+418 GIKTFGIGTDW
-429 EERQIRKYLEKEE
+429 EERQIKKYMEKEE
-442 KDANK
+442 ENAKK

>member
-1 MFSIENFRKSLKTLL
+1 MKLEVIKKTALNLLYINIIVSLFIFLIDGGEKTFERY
-16 WISFGGSILFF
+16 SV
-27 LLTSPEKSLENYIY
+27 
-41 TFLISVMYTFGYG
+41 TFLISGMYTFFIGL
-54 IGNGFLNDYLDKKFS
+54 GNGFLNDYLDSKFS
-69 WSEETNKRT
+69 WTDETRKRT
-78 IFAILGTLI
+78 IAAIVGTLVMNI
-87 LNISLTYLLNYINFV
+87 ALVYICNYLNFIV
-102 LIQGLN
+102 IQGKN
-108 PAEFFSSKWNFTN
+108 PEKFFNGEMNFIN
-121 WFFINFALLI
+121 WFFINFAIMI
-131 SAFLHAKGFM
+131 SAIGHARGFM
-141 QAMKQN
+141 AAWKN
-147 AKKEVV
+147 STKKEVV

-184 LDSLIEENPKQAQQF
+184 LDSLIEENPVQAQRF

-245 EFNISDED
+245 DFNISEED

-281 LNIKIFA
+281 LNIKIFT
-288 ENGNLII
+288 EKGNLII
-295 ENNLQTRELPNKS
+295 ENNLQTKELPNTS

-321 LLTNRN
+321 LLTERN
-327 VFVEKSEDFFRVKL
+327 VFVEKSEAFFRVKL
-341 PILKEKIKAMNTYSP
+341 PILKEKLNPMNPYTP
-356 SEEQMAYEKAA
+356 SQEQLAYEKAA

-388 FLFIINWKTSP
+388 FLIFINFQTSP
-399 GYYWAFWPMLG
+399 KYHWFWWPMLG
-410 WGIGVVAH
+410 WGIGVISH
-418 AFQVFGIGKDW
+418 GIKTFGIGTDW
-429 EERQIRKYLEKEE
+429 EERQIKKYMEKEE
-442 KDANK
+442 ENARK

>member
-1 MFSIENFRKSLKTLL
+1 MKLVVIKKKALNLLYINIIVSLFIFLIDPGEKTFERY
-16 WISFGGSILFF
+16 SV
-27 LLTSPEKSLENYIY
+27 
-41 TFLISVMYTFGYG
+41 TFLISGMYTFFIGL
-54 IGNGFLNDYLDKKFS
+54 GNGFLNDYLDSKFS
-69 WSEETNKRT
+69 WTDETRKRT
-78 IFAILGTLI
+78 IAAIVGTLVMNI
-87 LNISLTYLLNYINFV
+87 ALVYFCNYLNFIV
-102 LIQGLN
+102 IQGKN
-108 PAEFFSSKWNFTN
+108 PEKFFNGEMNFIN
-121 WFFINFALLI
+121 WFFINFAIMI
-131 SAFLHAKGFM
+131 SAIGHARGFM
-141 QAMKQN
+141 AAWKN
-147 AKKEVV
+147 STKKEVV

-184 LDSLIEENPKQAQQF
+184 LDSLIEENPIQAQRF

-245 EFNISDED
+245 DFNISEED

-281 LNIKIFA
+281 LNIKIFT
-288 ENGNLII
+288 EKGNLII
-295 ENNLQTRELPNKS
+295 ENNLQTRELPNTS

-321 LLTNRN
+321 LLTERN
-327 VFVEKSEDFFRVKL
+327 VFVEKSEAFFRVKL
-341 PILKEKIKAMNTYSP
+341 PILTEKLNPMNPYTP
-356 SEEQMAYEKAA
+356 SQEQLAYEKAA

-388 FLFIINWKTSP
+388 FLIFINFQTSP
-399 GYYWAFWPMLG
+399 KYHWFWWPMLG
-410 WGIGVVAH
+410 WGIGVISH
-418 AFQVFGIGKDW
+418 GIKTFGIGTDW
-429 EERQIRKYLEKEE
+429 EERQIKKYMEKEE
-442 KDANK
+442 ENAKK

>member
-1 MFSIENFRKSLKTLL
+1 MKLEVIKKTALNLLYINIIVSLFIFLIDGGEKTFERY
-16 WISFGGSILFF
+16 SV
-27 LLTSPEKSLENYIY
+27 
-41 TFLISVMYTFGYG
+41 TFLISGMYTFFIGL
-54 IGNGFLNDYLDKKFS
+54 GNGFLNDYLDSKFS
-69 WSEETNKRT
+69 WTEETRKRT
-78 IFAILGTLI
+78 IAAIVGTLVMNVALVYFCNY
-87 LNISLTYLLNYINFV
+87 LNFIV
-102 LIQGLN
+102 IQGKN
-108 PAEFFSSKWNFTN
+108 PEKFFNGEMNFIN
-121 WFFINFALLI
+121 WFFINFAIMI
-131 SAFLHAKGFM
+131 SAIGHARGFM
-141 QAMKQN
+141 AAWKN
-147 AKKEVV
+147 STKKEVV

-184 LDSLIEENPKQAQQF
+184 LDSLIEENPVQAQRF

-245 EFNISDED
+245 DFNISEED

-281 LNIKIFA
+281 LNIKIFT
-288 ENGNLII
+288 EKGNLII
-295 ENNLQTRELPNKS
+295 ENNLQTRELPNTS

-321 LLTNRN
+321 LLTERN
-327 VFVEKSEDFFRVKL
+327 VFVEKSEAFFRVKL
-341 PILKEKIKAMNTYSP
+341 PILTEKLNPMNPYTP
-356 SEEQMAYEKAA
+356 SQEQLAYEKAA

-388 FLFIINWKTSP
+388 FLIFINFQTSP
-399 GYYWAFWPMLG
+399 KYHWFWWPMLG
-410 WGIGVVAH
+410 WGIGVISH
-418 AFQVFGIGKDW
+418 GIKTFGIGTDW
-429 EERQIRKYLEKEE
+429 EERQIKKYMEKEE
-442 KDANK
+442 ENARK

>member
-1 MFSIENFRKSLKTLL
+1 MKLEVIKKTALNLLYINIIVSLFIFLIDPGEKTFERY
-16 WISFGGSILFF
+16 SV
-27 LLTSPEKSLENYIY
+27 
-41 TFLISVMYTFGYG
+41 TFLISGMYTFFIGL
-54 IGNGFLNDYLDKKFS
+54 GNGFLNDYLDSKFS
-69 WSEETNKRT
+69 WTEETRKRT
-78 IFAILGTLI
+78 IAAIVGTLVMNI
-87 LNISLTYLLNYINFV
+87 ALVYFCNYLNFIV
-102 LIQGLN
+102 IQGKN
-108 PAEFFSSKWNFTN
+108 PEKFFNGEMNFIN
-121 WFFINFALLI
+121 WFFINFAIMI
-131 SAFLHAKGFM
+131 SAIGHARGFM
-141 QAMKQN
+141 AAWKN
-147 AKKEVV
+147 STKKEVV

-184 LDSLIEENPKQAQQF
+184 LDSLIEENPVQAQRF

-245 EFNISDED
+245 DFNISEED

-281 LNIKIFA
+281 LNIRIFT
-288 ENGNLII
+288 EKGNLII
-295 ENNLQTRELPNKS
+295 ENNLQTRELPNTS

-321 LLTNRN
+321 LLTERN
-327 VFVEKSEDFFRVKL
+327 VFVEKSEAFFRVKL
-341 PILKEKIKAMNTYSP
+341 PILTEKLNPMNPYTP
-356 SEEQMAYEKAA
+356 SQEQLAYEKAA

-388 FLFIINWKTSP
+388 FLIFINLKTAP
-399 GYYWAFWPMLG
+399 NYHWFWWPMLG
-410 WGIGVVAH
+410 WGIGVISH
-418 AFQVFGIGKDW
+418 GIKTFGIGTDW
-429 EERQIRKYLEKEE
+429 EERQIKKYMEKEE
-442 KDANK
+442 ENARK